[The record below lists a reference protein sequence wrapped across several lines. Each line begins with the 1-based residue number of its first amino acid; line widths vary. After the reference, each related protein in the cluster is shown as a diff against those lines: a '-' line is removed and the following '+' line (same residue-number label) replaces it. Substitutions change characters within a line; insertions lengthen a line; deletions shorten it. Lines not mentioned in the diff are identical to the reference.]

1 MSEKILTAEEL
12 AKEIKKKFKI
22 KDVTVERK
30 AVGLKKKERV
40 EVWVRGNKDILKEF
54 IKYLMELDYP
64 HLAVISGSD
73 LGNTVELIYHFSIYY
88 GRKYQ
93 EIAINFSIELPKN
106 DLTVPTICDLI
117 PGALVTER
125 EKQEMLGIKI
135 EGIPALDHPHN
146 EEDHKQ
152 DHRYTYKPC
161 NIVIYYS
168 GMIFPQNIIVSLQSP
183 HKSPVYVSCSY
194 VEGIL
199 IRNIHTG
206 KERLGLFS
214 PFII

>member
-12 AKEIKKKFKI
+12 AEEIKKKFKI

-54 IKYLMELDYP
+54 IKYLMELDCP

-135 EGIPALDHPHN
+135 EGIPDGRRIFLP
-146 EEDHKQ
+146 EDFPEGVYPWRRDETGPDK
-152 DHRYTYKPC
+152 
-161 NIVIYYS
+161 
-168 GMIFPQNIIVSLQSP
+168 MIRDLYEVR
-183 HKSPVYVSCSY
+183 
-194 VEGIL
+194 ED
-199 IRNIHTG
+199 
-206 KERLGLFS
+206 ED
-214 PFII
+214 